1 VKNNELWCR
10 ICNVSIDFD
19 KKSKVTQHLDTKTHK
34 NLTGIIKSNKKA
46 NFENKDRNDIKKE
59 FSRDLMSG
67 FASANIPVHKLEN
80 KHLRKVISNYLE
92 MKLLVH
98 GLLQQQLE
106 KRYLIFMTQKR
117 KF

>member
-59 FSRDLMSG
+59 FPRDIMVG
-67 FASANIPVHKLEN
+67 FASANIPVH
-80 KHLRKVISNYLE
+80 
-92 MKLLVH
+92 
-98 GLLQQQLE
+98 
-106 KRYLIFMTQKR
+106 
-117 KF
+117 